1 LLPQLQLNITKDLH
15 LHIQYYKTKIEMALS
30 LALGDNS
37 MLSNTSSNTN
47 FNKNINFKTNKQ
59 ILKKIG
65 VTQGGQIII
74 IIIITWWLTK
84 IFSYIVVLPLFY
96 SKQSCYK

>member
-1 LLPQLQLNITKDLH
+1 MPPKDLH
-15 LHIQYYKTKIEMALS
+15 LHIQYYITKIEVAPP
-30 LALGDNS
+30 LALCDNS
-37 MLSNTSSNTN
+37 MLSNTSSNIN
-47 FNKNINFKTNKQ
+47 FDKNINFKTNKQ

-74 IIIITWWLTK
+74 IITWWLTK
-84 IFSYIVVLPLFY
+84 IFSYTIVLPLFY